1 VAVPRSWDIIHV
13 RENAGAAGW
22 NLGKSDVERL
32 ERIGLRGLYRIVLY
46 GSIYNFFLK
55 GESIYNFFFDLS
67 Q

>member
-1 VAVPRSWDIIHV
+1 MLEVVSLT
-13 RENAGAAGW
+13 GAAGW

-32 ERIGLRGLYRIVLY
+32 KRIGLRGLYKIVLY